1 MGGQTRAQASLTRTF
16 SVGVLIFEHRLKF
29 NFGTGVKRGEG
40 EREHVTVLGIR
51 VFLLF
56 FFVWLAWHESPLTYP
71 PRAKK
76 TPAKNTEIPAPP
88 FLCVAALVASFW
100 RMEVPLR
107 GSVRLSVFEN
117 NTLGHS
123 RKV

>member
-56 FFVWLAWHESPLTYP
+56 FFCVVGMARKPPDLSPQSEKNPGKKHRNPGTPLFVRCCSCGQFLADGS
-71 PRAKK
+71 
-76 TPAKNTEIPAPP
+76 AP
-88 FLCVAALVASFW
+88 
-100 RMEVPLR
+100 
-107 GSVRLSVFEN
+107 
-117 NTLGHS
+117 
-123 RKV
+123 